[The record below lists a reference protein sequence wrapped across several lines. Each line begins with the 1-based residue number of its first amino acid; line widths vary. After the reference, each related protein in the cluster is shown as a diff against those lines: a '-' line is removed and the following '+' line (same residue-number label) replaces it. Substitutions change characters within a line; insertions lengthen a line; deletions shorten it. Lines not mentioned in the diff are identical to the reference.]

1 MKVSPINNNT
11 SFQAKFKKTPT
22 LERMLITADKSTL
35 GRFND
40 VLKNADKVKNDA
52 VYKFSAQAFSDEF
65 SPNVTTMTFYLHKV
79 CNSRLS
85 LEKFISI
92 EKITPKTFEEKMEIH
107 AGTLKKFLP
116 LLEQEFPNE
125 YKDSSEKIRKEIEKR
140 LVKD

>member
-1 MKVSPINNNT
+1 MNVSPISKNL

-52 VYKFSAQAFSDEF
+52 VYKFSSQAFSDEF
-65 SPNVTTMTFYLHKV
+65 SPNVTTITFYLHKV

-85 LEKFISI
+85 LENFISI
-92 EKITPKTFEEKMEIH
+92 ERITPKTFEEKMLLSKIPNSFFIKLSPVLNFANGKHDMYRKRNTEGWI
-107 AGTLKKFLP
+107 FL
-116 LLEQEFPNE
+116 
-125 YKDSSEKIRKEIEKR
+125 
-140 LVKD
+140 

>member
-1 MKVSPINNNT
+1 MNVSPISKNL

-52 VYKFSAQAFSDEF
+52 VYKFSSQAFSDEF
-65 SPNVTTMTFYLHKV
+65 SPNVTTITFYLHKV
-79 CNSRLS
+79 CNGRLT
-85 LEKFISI
+85 LEKFIPI
-92 EKITPKTFEEKMEIH
+92 EKITPKTFEEKMEIYS
-107 AGTLKKFLP
+107 GTLKKFIP
-116 LLEQEFPNE
+116 FLEQEFPNE

-140 LVKD
+140 LVEN

>member
-1 MKVSPINNNT
+1 M
-11 SFQAKFKKTPT
+11 
-22 LERMLITADKSTL
+22 TADKSTL

-40 VLKNADKVKNDA
+40 VLKNADKAKNDA

-79 CNSRLS
+79 CNGRLT
-85 LEKFISI
+85 LENFIPI

-107 AGTLKKFLP
+107 SGTLKKFIP
-116 LLEQEFPNE
+116 FLEQEFPNE